1 MVDFFIRRPIFAT
14 VCALLIVLAG
24 AVCIP
29 SLPISLYPQL
39 APPQVVVTS
48 NYIGANSKDVE
59 SAVTIILEQA
69 INGVEGMR
77 YMSSTSSNDG
87 TSSITVTF
95 QTGYSLDIAAVDVQ
109 NRVASAQGR
118 LPAVVNN
125 TGITITKAN
134 SNFVFAAGFIS
145 PDHSLSQAFI
155 SNYLDVYVSDALKRV
170 PGVGAVIIFGERK
183 YAMRIWLDPNRLA
196 ARGLTALDVTN
207 ALAEQNIEVP
217 AGQLGQQPSDP
228 SQQFQMAVRVV
239 GRLSDPREFENIIL
253 KNSADASGIVLLKD
267 VGRAE
272 IGAENYSTDLKF
284 SGGDAVGIGVQQLSN
299 ANALDVDKKCR
310 AVLAELQKSF
320 PPGMQGIIA
329 VDTTIVIGD
338 SIREVVQTIGEAVVI
353 VIIVIFLFLQDWR
366 ATIIP
371 AVTIPVSLIGT
382 FAFIKIF
389 GFSINSLTLFGITL
403 ATGLVV
409 DDAIV
414 VIENVQRHIEK
425 ERCDA
430 HRATS
435 EAMAEVTSAVIA
447 TSLVLISVF
456 IPVSFFPGTTGIL
469 YKQFSLTNDFS
480 IAISAFNA
488 LTLSPALAAI
498 LLRAEQKKT
507 GIMGFFLN
515 PIERFIQWLIRT
527 YAKVVTFVVRIRFAM
542 LALFF
547 AGLAATVYMYNHVP
561 TAFIPQEDQSYF
573 LIIVQTPPGAS
584 LSYTSDFADKVAD
597 VVRKNDGVF
606 GTFSVMG
613 FSLAGGSS
621 PNAGLIF
628 APLKPID
635 ERTKM
640 GPQYSAHNIVGD
652 VGPKLF
658 GVPGGIAF
666 AAEPPAIAGIGTVGG
681 FQFILQDGGRN
692 TFGDIDRIA
701 HTIVGQSRAPG
712 SGLTGM
718 NTTFTANDPQVLV
731 TIDREKA
738 KAIGVPFSQ
747 ITAAMGTFM
756 GSTYVNDFDFNNRS
770 YRAYVQADQQFRTT
784 SKDLRQYY
792 VRSDSGQMIP
802 LDNLASLTETSGPQ
816 VINHYNLFR
825 SAEIDGSP
833 GPGLSSGQG
842 LERMQQLF
850 EKNKLQGMMYTWTG
864 LALEEVESAGK
875 AIIIFGL
882 GLLVVYLTL
891 SAQYESFALPFIIL
905 LAVPMAVLG
914 ALLLVSARGLVDD
927 VYVQI
932 GLVMLIGLSAKNSIL
947 IVEFAEQLLE
957 QGRTIIEAAIEAAE
971 LRLRPILM
979 TSIAFILGV
988 GPLYVAKGAGAP
1000 RPPLR
1005 RHRDRRRNGTLH
1017 SPQPHL
1023 HSRPLRHP
1031 QNNPRALL
1039 QQAKAT
1045 PSRLPRPRRRTR
1057 GRVRRP
1063 TPANALASTSQ
1074 VVTPR
1079 CLNLSAA
1086 DRAKV
1091 GAVPSVYVTTTKNRL
1106 SFPNAEANHPP
1117 APKLA
1122 PRRQRPRHRLP
1133 PHPPPLRLL
1142 RNRSPTSTMRS
1153 HRHSPA
1159 RPPPLRHH
1167 GPRFQPAS
1175 PSPARPPILNPLM
1188 ALGPRAWGLLRET
1201 LTRLLHATTD
1211 PARRQAAEAGLHSIA
1226 GARLH
1231 NPVHTPNY
1239 TDFYASIHHA
1249 TRVGKLFRPDN
1260 PLLPNYK
1267 HIPIGYHGRAS
1278 SLITSGTPILRPYG
1292 PTRPNPTQPPP
1303 SARPNPST
1311 TNWNWRFTSASPT
1324 PSASPSQSPKPPI
1337 ISSASASSTT
1347 GPPATFSPGSTNR
1360 SAPSL
1365 AKNFAT
1371 STSPWITPM
1380 AAFEPFQTPL
1390 PVRPKADP
1398 KPLPI
1403 LKSQLKIRPPNS

>member
-1 MVDFFIRRPIFAT
+1 LFVDFFIRRPIFAT

-29 SLPISLYPQL
+29 TLPISLYPTL

-87 TSSITVTF
+87 TSAITVTF
-95 QTGYSLDIAAVDVQ
+95 QTGYDLNIAAVDVQ

-134 SNFVFAAGFIS
+134 SNFVFAAGFVS
-145 PDHSLSQAFI
+145 PDHSLSPGFI

-207 ALAEQNIEVP
+207 ALSEQNVEVP
-217 AGQLGQQPSDP
+217 AGQLGQPPSDP
-228 SQQFQMAVRVV
+228 KQQFQMAVRVV
-239 GRLSDPREFENIIL
+239 GRLTDPKQFENIVI
-253 KNSADASGIVLLKD
+253 KNNSTTGGLVLLKD
-267 VGRAE
+267 VGHAE
-272 IGAENYSTDLKF
+272 VGAETYSTALKF

-299 ANALDVDKKCR
+299 ANALDVDKRCR
-310 AVLAELQKSF
+310 AVLAELQKNF
-320 PPGMQGIIA
+320 PPGMKGIIA
-329 VDTTIVIGD
+329 VDTTTVIGESVD
-338 SIREVVQTIGEAVVI
+338 EVIRTIGEAIII

-414 VIENVQRHIEK
+414 VIENVQRHLSSRTPLP
-425 ERCDA
+425 ERSELSEPDPYA
-430 HRATS
+430 PDTLDRPVGASKGMEAVSHDPHEATS
-435 EAMAEVTSAVIA
+435 IAMAEVTSAVIA

-469 YKQFSLTNDFS
+469 YKQFSLTIAFS

-498 LLRAEQKKT
+498 LLRAETKHT
-507 GIMGFFLN
+507 GLLGLLLN
-515 PIERFIQWLIRT
+515 PVERLIQWVIRT
-527 YAKVVTFVVRIRFAM
+527 YARVVTFVVRIRYVM
-542 LALFF
+542 LLLFF
-547 AGLAATVYMYNHVP
+547 GALAGTAFMYIHVP

-584 LSYTSDFADKVAD
+584 LAYTSEFADRVAA
-597 VVRKNDGVF
+597 VVQKNDGVF

-621 PNAGLIF
+621 PNSGLIF
-628 APLKPID
+628 APLKPIN

-640 GPQYSAHNIVGD
+640 GEKYSAKAIVAD

-681 FQFILQDGGRN
+681 FQFMLLDAGRN
-692 TFGDIDRIA
+692 TFGDIDRVA
-701 HTIVGQSRAPG
+701 HTIVGKSRTPG

-718 NTTFTANDPQVLV
+718 NTTFTSNDPQLLV

-738 KAIGVPFSQ
+738 KTIGVPFSQ
-747 ITAAMGTFM
+747 ITAALGTFM
-756 GSTYVNDFDFNNRS
+756 GSSYVNDFDFNNRS
-770 YRAYVQADQQFRTT
+770 YRVYVQADEQFRRT
-784 SKDLRQYY
+784 SQDLRQYY
-792 VRSDSGQMIP
+792 VRSDSNQMIP
-802 LDNLASLTETSGPQ
+802 LDNLATVSETSGPQ

-833 GPGLSSGQG
+833 APGLSSGQG
-842 LERMQQLF
+842 LEAMTRLF
-850 EKNKLQGMMYTWTG
+850 DQTKMPGMTFEWTG

-875 AIIIFGL
+875 AVIIFGL

-914 ALLLVSARGLVDD
+914 ALLLVAARGFSDD

-947 IVEFAEQLLE
+947 IVEFAEQLLA
-957 QGRTIIEAAIEAAE
+957 QGKSIVEAAIEAAE

-988 GPLYVAKGAGAP
+988 GPLYFATGAGAYG
-1000 RPPLR
+1000 
-1005 RHRDRRRNGTLH
+1005 RHSVGTAIIGGM
-1017 SPQPHL
+1017 
-1023 HSRPLRHP
+1023 
-1031 QNNPRALL
+1031 AL
-1039 QQAKAT
+1039 
-1045 PSRLPRPRRRTR
+1045 
-1057 GRVRRP
+1057 
-1063 TPANALASTSQ
+1063 ST
-1074 VVTPR
+1074 V
-1079 CLNLSAA
+1079 LNLFFIPVLYVILKTLL
-1086 DRAKV
+1086 AKIS
-1091 GAVPSVYVTTTKNRL
+1091 GGPKASVVRD
-1106 SFPNAEANHPP
+1106 
-1117 APKLA
+1117 PKL
-1122 PRRQRPRHRLP
+1122 
-1133 PHPPPLRLL
+1133 
-1142 RNRSPTSTMRS
+1142 ST
-1153 HRHSPA
+1153 H
-1159 RPPPLRHH
+1159 
-1167 GPRFQPAS
+1167 
-1175 PSPARPPILNPLM
+1175 
-1188 ALGPRAWGLLRET
+1188 
-1201 LTRLLHATTD
+1201 
-1211 PARRQAAEAGLHSIA
+1211 
-1226 GARLH
+1226 
-1231 NPVHTPNY
+1231 
-1239 TDFYASIHHA
+1239 
-1249 TRVGKLFRPDN
+1249 
-1260 PLLPNYK
+1260 
-1267 HIPIGYHGRAS
+1267 
-1278 SLITSGTPILRPYG
+1278 
-1292 PTRPNPTQPPP
+1292 
-1303 SARPNPST
+1303 
-1311 TNWNWRFTSASPT
+1311 
-1324 PSASPSQSPKPPI
+1324 
-1337 ISSASASSTT
+1337 
-1347 GPPATFSPGSTNR
+1347 
-1360 SAPSL
+1360 
-1365 AKNFAT
+1365 
-1371 STSPWITPM
+1371 
-1380 AAFEPFQTPL
+1380 
-1390 PVRPKADP
+1390 
-1398 KPLPI
+1398 
-1403 LKSQLKIRPPNS
+1403 